1 MTVNLRPYRSASAD
15 MYARSALCAGA
26 VLRTDGP
33 PTLKKFLGGFPNTA
47 ACLVWKRNSPIGIFG
62 DGDFRGRGFSGTGG
76 SGTGGSA
83 LETEIGSRM
92 WAVSWSPRASCKSG
106 FVVAVENNVFGL
118 R

>member
-1 MTVNLRPYRSASAD
+1 

-62 DGDFRGRGFSGTGG
+62 DGDFRGRGFSGTGIFG
-76 SGTGGSA
+76 NGR
-83 LETEIGSRM
+83 IGNGRIGNGRIGNGRIGNGRIS
-92 WAVSWSPRASCKSG
+92 VG
-106 FVVAVENNVFGL
+106 D
-118 R
+118 